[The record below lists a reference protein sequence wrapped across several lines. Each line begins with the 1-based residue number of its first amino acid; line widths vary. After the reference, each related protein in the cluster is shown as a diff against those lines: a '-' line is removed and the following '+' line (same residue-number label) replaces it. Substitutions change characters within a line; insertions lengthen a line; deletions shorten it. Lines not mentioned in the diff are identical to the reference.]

1 MKRPLVSVSLYISP
15 LIRVSLCQ
23 VLVACAALDSSLNCF
38 FYSYPEEDA
47 GRPFLIEKEVD
58 GAIPNLASTHF
69 LIPEITS
76 LRFHYKV
83 Y

>member
-1 MKRPLVSVSLYISP
+1 MRSTRFLLE
-15 LIRVSLCQ
+15 L
-23 VLVACAALDSSLNCF
+23 F
-38 FYSYPEEDA
+38 FYSCPEEVA
-47 GRPFLIEKEVD
+47 GRPFVIEKEVD
-58 GAIPNLASTHF
+58 GANPNLTSTHF